1 MKKRDLLFYL
11 AVFVALTSSAAAA
24 AKGTTIKELRGD
36 AAEQQGYIE
45 KLETAYVAVFENWR
59 EAEDKLS
66 DQQAELSFWES
77 FYSMSRADALNE
89 LEGDSRAWTSAGEFR
104 IYHYC
109 PCELCTGKK
118 PGDRGYGITAT
129 GTVATEGRTVAVDPD
144 VIPIGSEVFING
156 VIYIAE
162 DTTRRASRSSTIL
175 LAASSRRSARS
186 SIPPWGTSFPA
197 SRRSS

>member
-36 AAEQQGYIE
+36 VTEQQGYIE

-89 LEGDSRAWTSAGEFR
+89 LEGDSRAWTSAGEFL
-104 IYHYC
+104 IVHYC

-129 GTVATEGRTVAVDPD
+129 GAVATEGRTVAVDPD
-144 VIPIGSEVFING
+144 VIPIGSEVLING
-156 VIYIAE
+156 VVYIAE
-162 DTTRRASRSSTIL
+162 DTGVKGKTIDIFITDHAQAAAMGTY
-175 LAASSRRSARS
+175 LAAVSWR
-186 SIPPWGTSFPA
+186 
-197 SRRSS
+197 

>member
-36 AAEQQGYIE
+36 VAEQQGYIE

-89 LEGDSRAWTSAGEFR
+89 LEGDSRAWTPAGEFR
-104 IYHYC
+104 IVHYC
-109 PCELCTGKK
+109 PCDICTGKN
-118 PGDRGYGITAT
+118 PGDRDYGITAT
-129 GTVATEGRTVAVDPD
+129 GAVATEGRTIAVDPD
-144 VIPIGSEVFING
+144 VIPLGSEVLIND

-162 DTTRRASRSSTIL
+162 DVGVKGKTIDIFVADHARAVEMGTYLTTVSWR
-175 LAASSRRSARS
+175 
-186 SIPPWGTSFPA
+186 
-197 SRRSS
+197 